1 MLLLVPSRESS
12 ATNAMNLLIGPR
24 GGKVE
29 YIGVNGKSG
38 KIAEMSYVML
48 TP

>member
-1 MLLLVPSRESS
+1 MLSLVPSRESS
-12 ATNAMNLLIGPR
+12 AADAKNLLTGSR

-38 KIAEMSYVML
+38 KIAEMSDVML